1 MFEIRT
7 AGKASGMLKEVSM
20 ELRTM
25 RYFLAVAREEN
36 MTRAAE
42 LLHVTQPTLSKQLK
56 ALEDELG
63 KKLFSRHS
71 FSIQLTEEGILLRK
85 RAEDLIKMAD
95 KITAEFLTLDDVLGG
110 DIYFGMA
117 ESYQIRYL
125 ASAIKQFKITFPDMR
140 YHITSGDTEQV
151 TERLDKGVIDFA
163 VLAEEPNTAKYHF
176 LAFPESDLW
185 GVVMPADCPLAQKQ
199 AVCADDLIGLPLFC
213 SEQGWYRDISKWC
226 GNKIDGLH
234 LEGSFRLS
242 YNGSLFVKE
251 GLGYLLTFKH
261 LIDTSPNSGL
271 VFRPLTPA
279 LETKIY
285 LIWKKY
291 QVFTPIAERLL
302 EYLKNRFEVI
312 RSCQAVAH
320 HAPSNDIP

>member
-1 MFEIRT
+1 
-7 AGKASGMLKEVSM
+7 M

-42 LLHVTQPTLSKQLK
+42 LLHVTQPTLTKQLK

-63 KKLFSRHS
+63 KKLFTRHS

-85 RAEDLIKMAD
+85 RAEDLVKMAD

-110 DIYFGMA
+110 DVYFGLA
-117 ESYQIRYL
+117 ETYQVRHLAAAIR
-125 ASAIKQFKITFPDMR
+125 ICKDTCPDLH

-151 TERLDKGVIDFA
+151 TEKLDKGIIDFA
-163 VLAEEPNTAKYHF
+163 VLAQEPNTAKYHY
-176 LAFPESDLW
+176 LAFPEADVW
-185 GVVMPADCPLAQKQ
+185 GLVMPQNCPLAKKQ

-213 SEQGWYRDISKWC
+213 SEQGWNHDISKWC
-226 GNKIDGLH
+226 KNKMDELH

-251 GLGYLLTFKH
+251 GLGYLLTFEH
-261 LIDTSPNSGL
+261 LIDTSQDSGL
-271 VFRPLTPA
+271 TFRPLTPR
-279 LETKIY
+279 LETNIY

-302 EYLKNRFEVI
+302 KNLKNSF
-312 RSCQAVAH
+312 
-320 HAPSNDIP
+320 SNEREK

>member
-1 MFEIRT
+1 
-7 AGKASGMLKEVSM
+7 M

-56 ALEDELG
+56 ALEDELD
-63 KKLFSRHS
+63 KKLFVRHS

-85 RAEDLIKMAD
+85 RAEDLVKMAD

-110 DIYFGMA
+110 DVYFGLA
-117 ESYQIRYL
+117 ESYQVRYL
-125 ASAIKQFKITFPDMR
+125 AATIKTFKDTYPQLH

-151 TERLDKGVIDFA
+151 TEKLDKGIIDFA
-163 VLAEEPNTAKYHF
+163 VLAQEPNTTKYHY
-176 LAFPESDLW
+176 LPFPEADVW
-185 GVVMPADCPLAQKQ
+185 GVVMPCDCPLAKKQ
-199 AVCADDLIGLPLFC
+199 AVRADDLIGFPLFC
-213 SEQGWYRDISKWC
+213 SEQGWNHDISKWC
-226 GNKIDGLH
+226 GNKMDELH

-242 YNGSLFVKE
+242 YNGSIFVKE
-251 GLGYLLTFKH
+251 RLGYLLTFEH
-261 LIDTSPNSGL
+261 LIDTSEGSGL
-271 VFRPLTPA
+271 TFRPLTPR
-279 LETKIY
+279 LETNIY

-302 EYLKNRFEVI
+302 EHMKNSFNTERE
-312 RSCQAVAH
+312 SYK
-320 HAPSNDIP
+320 